1 MVALARK
8 SLLHGWRRFLPACIA
23 VGVAGILL
31 LVQAAL
37 LRGIFGSA
45 SVYVRKSN
53 AHLWIGYPGTPTV
66 ELGRAIPER
75 IAMRVRFDPDVV
87 RVEPFQWF
95 DGEWRTANHGT
106 ALPVFISGIDP
117 NVKGLMFAA
126 ALTPTVRAQLYEPG
140 AIIVDRADLDK
151 LSVRIGESAW
161 INGHRVRVVAAER
174 GLRALGGINVLASL
188 TTARYLAADP
198 ARAEDVAYWVV
209 ALRAGVSATAA
220 QARLNPRNDAA
231 GYAVWTA
238 QDFATRASNYWLF
251 ETGAGLGFI
260 FLAIVIFGSG
270 VLIATQTLAAAVASS
285 LPEYATL
292 RALGVGQS
300 QLRRVV
306 LEQAVWVGGL
316 GLLLALGTTAIA
328 VPLARS
334 QDVPAELGAFAVVMC
349 SAAVLLLM
357 IVAGVI
363 AARTLRRSD
372 PAMLLR

>member
-37 LRGIFGSA
+37 LLGIFGSA

-53 AHLWIGYPGTPTV
+53 ADLWIGYPGTPTV

-95 DGEWRTANHGT
+95 DGEWRTDNHGT

-174 GLRALGGINVLASL
+174 GLRALGGINVLASS

-198 ARAEDVAYWVV
+198 ARADDVAYWVV

-372 PAMLLR
+372 PALLLR